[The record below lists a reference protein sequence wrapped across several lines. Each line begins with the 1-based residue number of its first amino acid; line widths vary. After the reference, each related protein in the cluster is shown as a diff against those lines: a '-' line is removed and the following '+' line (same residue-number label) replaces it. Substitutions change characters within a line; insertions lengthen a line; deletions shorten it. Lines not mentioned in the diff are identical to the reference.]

1 MTAQPSARLRI
12 AGAVLAALL
21 VMSFAAACQKTPAE
35 ATADALGRAQA
46 AHNANKTDEA
56 IKGYYET
63 LGNDPKNEI
72 ALTNLGIIYRFANKA
87 QIAEGF
93 YRQALEVNGN
103 SAGSLFGLAL
113 IRAGAGSTAEAIEL
127 YLRLLA
133 IAPNDATTRY
143 NLGLVYR
150 AVGRIAEGDA
160 EIRQAR
166 TIDPNLPAPPAVTAP
181 PQTQRPSPSPT
192 GR

>member
-1 MTAQPSARLRI
+1 MTAHRSARLR
-12 AGAVLAALL
+12 AASAVLAALL
-21 VMSFAAACQKTPAE
+21 VMTFGAACQKTPVE

-46 AHNANKTDEA
+46 AHGAGKTDEA

-63 LGNDPKNEI
+63 LGHDPKNEI
-72 ALTNLGIIYRFANKA
+72 ALTNLGIIHRFANKP

-93 YRQALEVNGN
+93 YRAALEVNSN

-113 IRAGAGSTAEAIEL
+113 IRAAAGSTQEAIDL
-127 YLRLLA
+127 YLRLLK
-133 IAPNDATTRY
+133 ITPNDATARY

-150 AVGRIAEGDA
+150 AVGRTAEGDA
-160 EIRQAR
+160 EIRAAIA
-166 TIDPNLPAPPAVTAP
+166 IDPKLPAPPAVSAP